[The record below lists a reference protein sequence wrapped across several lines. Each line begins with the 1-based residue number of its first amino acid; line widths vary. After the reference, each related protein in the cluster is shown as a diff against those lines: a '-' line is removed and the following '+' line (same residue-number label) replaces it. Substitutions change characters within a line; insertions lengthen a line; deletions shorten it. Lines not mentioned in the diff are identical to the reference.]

1 MTPSGSD
8 PIAGAPPSRTEDPR
22 HMREAIALA
31 NKGAGRVSPNPL
43 VGAVVARGDE
53 VLGLGWHAEFG
64 ADHAEVVALREAGD
78 RAKGATLYV
87 TLEPCRHTGKTPPC
101 TEAILRAGVRRVVIA
116 CRDPNPLAASGAE
129 ALREAGLDV
138 EIGLEG
144 TAARRMN
151 APFLWFHS
159 RGFPFASLKL
169 ALSLDAK
176 LGATSTRTPVTGPRA
191 LEEVHRLRASH
202 DAILIG
208 RNTAQIDDPL
218 LTARGED
225 APRVPPIRVVLDS
238 ELQLG
243 VDTQL
248 VRTIDQA
255 PVWVVGDPDGAEY
268 GERSKALEDAGVVV
282 IGVSRA
288 APPHR
293 RVEAIWRELGDRDVL
308 SVLVEGG
315 GQVASTLLG
324 DGRIQRIHAFIA
336 PIFFGSEGVEAFPD
350 LVSSKPGD
358 WKPVKRESLG
368 PDTRIVFEHRVLD
381 ETLGD
386 L

>member
-1 MTPSGSD
+1 MVTGSD
-8 PIAGAPPSRTEDPR
+8 AIAGAPPSRTEDPG

-31 NKGAGRVSPNPL
+31 RKGAGRVSPNPL
-43 VGAVVARGDE
+43 VGAVVARGDQ

-64 ADHAEVVALREAGD
+64 ADHAEVVALREAGAE
-78 RAKGATLYV
+78 AKGATLYV
-87 TLEPCRHTGKTPPC
+87 TLEPCRHVGKTPPC
-101 TEAILRAGVRRVVIA
+101 TEAILSAGIRRVVIA
-116 CRDPNPLAASGAE
+116 CGDPNPVAAGGVE

-138 EIGLEG
+138 ESGLEG

-151 APFLWFHS
+151 AGFLWFHA

-176 LGATSTRTPVTGPRA
+176 LGASSIRTPVTGPRA

-218 LTARGED
+218 LTARGEE

-238 ELQLG
+238 ELRLG
-243 VDTQL
+243 TDTQL

-255 PVWVVGDPDGAEY
+255 PVWVVGDPESSGFD
-268 GERSKALEDAGVVV
+268 ERSKALEAAGVVV
-282 IGVSRA
+282 LGVPRGESPA
-288 APPHR
+288 L
-293 RVEAIWRELGDRDVL
+293 RVEEIWRQLGARDVL

-315 GQVASTLLG
+315 GRVASTLLAS
-324 DGRIQRIHAFIA
+324 GRIQRIHAFLA
-336 PIFFGSEGVEAFPD
+336 PIFFGVDGVPAFPD
-350 LVSSKPGD
+350 LAPSQPGD
-358 WKPVKRESLG
+358 WKPVERESLG
-368 PDTRIVFEHRVLD
+368 VDTRIVFEHRVLD
-381 ETLGD
+381 ETLAAF
-386 L
+386 

>member
-1 MTPSGSD
+1 
-8 PIAGAPPSRTEDPR
+8 
-22 HMREAIALA
+22 MREAIALA
-31 NKGAGRVSPNPL
+31 RNGAGRVSPNPL
-43 VGAVVARGDE
+43 VGAVVAQGDE

-64 ADHAEVVALREAGD
+64 ADHAEVVALRNAGAG
-78 RAKGATLYV
+78 AKGATLYV
-87 TLEPCRHTGKTPPC
+87 TLEPCRHVGKTPPC
-101 TEAILRAGVRRVVIA
+101 TEAILRAGIRRVVIA
-116 CRDPNPLAASGAE
+116 CRDPNPIASSGAE

-151 APFLWFHS
+151 APFLWFHA

-169 ALSLDAK
+169 ALSLDSK
-176 LGATSTRTPVTGPRA
+176 LGASSVRTPVTGPRA

-225 APRVPPIRVVLDS
+225 SPRVPPIRVVLDS
-238 ELQLG
+238 ELRLG
-243 VDTQL
+243 TDTQL

-255 PVWVVGDPDGAEY
+255 PVWVVGDPETPEFGV
-268 GERSKALEDAGVVV
+268 RSRQLSDAGVVV
-282 IGVSRA
+282 IGVPRA
-288 APPHR
+288 EPQPL
-293 RVEAIWRELGDRDVL
+293 RVEAIWKELGARDVL

-315 GQVASTLLG
+315 GRVASTLLA
-324 DGRIQRIHAFIA
+324 DGRIQRLHVFLA
-336 PIFFGSEGVEAFPD
+336 PIFFGAEGVPAFPD
-350 LVSSKPGD
+350 LSPSKSGD
-358 WKPVKRESLG
+358 WKPVERESLG